1 MFVRILTNNTTR
13 EHYETIVTK
22 DIGGAHS
29 IGDQIDRVS
38 VVGDVLE
45 GSADE
50 DVGVL
55 ASPVGDQLLQQI
67 PVHLAVRDHHGVDVA
82 SAQLVDGV
90 TYLITPRRA
99 SEFLA
104 DLIAAHHDDDLVRV
118 PASVTLAADVEGVP
132 QGVQRRPRVGGHLL
146 VLPNRVQVGRDG
158 VEDIPAIVIV
168 GVEAESPILSV
179 LIGHPGD
186 VDSFSDRDE
195 VTWTAAR
202 GVLGSDLHSV
212 DDLAHQVPHPVPRVL
227 VQRSDGRQERQIDV
241 FVAISIY

>member
-1 MFVRILTNNTTR
+1 MTNNTR
-13 EHYETIVTK
+13 ELYETIVTK

-38 VVGDVLE
+38 VVCDVLE
-45 GSADE
+45 GPADE
-50 DVGVL
+50 DVSVL
-55 ASPVGDQLLQQI
+55 ACPVGDQLLQQI
-67 PVHLAVRDHHGVDVA
+67 SVHFAVRDHDGVDVA

-90 TYLITPRRA
+90 TYLTTPSRA
-99 SEFLA
+99 GELLA
-104 DLIAAHHDDDLVRV
+104 DLIASHYDDHLVTIS
-118 PASVTLAADVEGVP
+118 ASVALATDVQSVP
-132 QGVQRRPRVGGHLL
+132 QGVQRRPSIGAPFLI
-146 VLPNRVQVGRDG
+146 LPNRVQVGRDG

-179 LIGHPGD
+179 LIGHPAD
-186 VDSFSDRDE
+186 VDSFTDSDE

-202 GVLGSDLHSV
+202 GVLGPDLHAV

-227 VQRSDGRQERQIDV
+227 VERPDGRQKRQIDV